1 MRSFLRIAPNLAPLR
16 VCQSFP
22 MAVQDEA
29 TGMANDTHANV
40 RSRRVAW
47 VGVARTCFVS
57 SLPLSAAASRPAR
70 ASVGIP
76 HVPVLRQ
83 IGESADTPETV
94 LQPRF
99 PQELANGFRVPW
111 GRSTADAS

>member
-1 MRSFLRIAPNLAPLR
+1 MRSFLRIAPILAPLR

-22 MAVQDEA
+22 LAVQDKA

-76 HVPVLRQ
+76 HVPVLRRR
-83 IGESADTPETV
+83 GEAVWP
-94 LQPRF
+94 PRF
-99 PQELANGFRVPW
+99 SLLTPLFPQDSSTVFVYR